1 MKKNILEIIIIII
14 LIAILTVLM
23 LLFLKVNKTT
33 DKDIIEDNTATMWN
47 NEDNSVNVSAD
58 NKEVIEEDTN
68 SENKKIIAEYS
79 YISWSVGFNNQGFVI
94 CDDGS
99 IYKFS
104 LDGKKEEY
112 NDAYKNLQKLNELI
126 LDNVTEY
133 KGIVNKEDLKK
144 IKELLPNITNKTL
157 EERESYSMAD
167 GGTTSY
173 ELWNYDSNEKI
184 ILYTSGNRTIRN
196 NNANAEELTN
206 LINKYTIRNNNAII
220 NSKKD

>member
-33 DKDIIEDNTATMWN
+33 DKDIIEDNTATMWD
-47 NEDNSVNVSAD
+47 NEDNTANVSDD

-68 SENKKIIAEYS
+68 PENKKIIAEYS
-79 YISWSVGFNNQGFVI
+79 TLATIPKFWNQGIII

-99 IYKFS
+99 IYEFL
-104 LDGKKEEY
+104 LDEKEKEY
-112 NDAYKNLQKLNELI
+112 DDADENLQELNELI

-144 IKELLPNITNKTL
+144 IKEMLPNITNKNL
-157 EERESYSMAD
+157 EESDATMAD
-167 GGTTSY
+167 GGTTSC

-196 NNANAEELTN
+196 NNADAKELTN

>member
-47 NEDNSVNVSAD
+47 NEDNSVNVSDD

-68 SENKKIIAEYS
+68 PENKKIIAEYS
-79 YISWSVGFNNQGFVI
+79 TLATIPKFWNQGIII

-99 IYKFS
+99 IYEFL
-104 LDGKKEEY
+104 LDEKEKEY
-112 NDAYKNLQKLNELI
+112 NDADENLQELNELI

-157 EERESYSMAD
+157 EERESYMVD
-167 GGTTSY
+167 GAAISY
-173 ELWNYDSNEKI
+173 QLWNYDLNEKI
-184 ILYTSGNRTIRN
+184 ILSTNGNSIKRN
-196 NNANAEELTN
+196 NNANAEELEN
-206 LINKYTIRNNNAII
+206 LINKYTT
-220 NSKKD
+220 

>member
-33 DKDIIEDNTATMWN
+33 DKDIIEDNTATMWD
-47 NEDNSVNVSAD
+47 NEDNTANVSDD

-68 SENKKIIAEYS
+68 PENKKIIAEYS
-79 YISWSVGFNNQGFVI
+79 TLATIPKFWNQGIII

-99 IYKFS
+99 IYEFL
-104 LDGKKEEY
+104 LDEKEKEY
-112 NDAYKNLQKLNELI
+112 NDADENLQELNELI

-144 IKELLPNITNKTL
+144 IKEMLPNITNKNL
-157 EERESYSMAD
+157 EESDATMAD
-167 GGTTSY
+167 GGTTSCV
-173 ELWNYDSNEKI
+173 LWNYDSNEKI

-196 NNANAEELTN
+196 NNADAKELTN

>member
-1 MKKNILEIIIIII
+1 MKKNLLEIIIIII

-33 DKDIIEDNTATMWN
+33 DKDIIEDNTATMWD
-47 NEDNSVNVSAD
+47 NEDNSVNVSDD

-144 IKELLPNITNKTL
+144 IKEMLPNITNKTL
-157 EERESYSMAD
+157 EERELYSMAD
-167 GGTTSY
+167 GGTTSCV
-173 ELWNYDSNEKI
+173 LWNYDLNEKI
-184 ILYTSGNRTIRN
+184 ILSTNGNSIKRN
-196 NNANAEELTN
+196 NNANAEELEN
-206 LINKYTIRNNNAII
+206 LINKYTT
-220 NSKKD
+220 

>member
-33 DKDIIEDNTATMWN
+33 DKDIIEDNTATMWD
-47 NEDNSVNVSAD
+47 NEDNTANVSDD

-68 SENKKIIAEYS
+68 PENKKIIAEYS
-79 YISWSVGFNNQGFVI
+79 TLATIPKFWNQGIII

-99 IYKFS
+99 IYEFL
-104 LDGKKEEY
+104 LDEKEKEY
-112 NDAYKNLQKLNELI
+112 DDADENLQELNELI

-144 IKELLPNITNKTL
+144 IKEMLPNITNKTL
-157 EERESYSMAD
+157 EERELYSMAD
-167 GGTTSY
+167 GGTTSC
-173 ELWNYDSNEKI
+173 ELWNYDLNEKI
-184 ILYTSGNRTIRN
+184 ILSTNGNSIKRN
-196 NNANAEELTN
+196 NNANAEELEN
-206 LINKYTIRNNNAII
+206 LINKYTT
-220 NSKKD
+220 

>member
-33 DKDIIEDNTATMWN
+33 DKDIIEDNTATMWD
-47 NEDNSVNVSAD
+47 NEDNTANVSDD

-68 SENKKIIAEYS
+68 PENKKIIAEYS
-79 YISWSVGFNNQGFVI
+79 YISWFAGFSNQGFVI

-157 EERESYSMAD
+157 EERESYMVD
-167 GGTTSY
+167 GAAISY
-173 ELWNYDSNEKI
+173 QLWNYDLNEKI
-184 ILYTSGNRTIRN
+184 ILSTSGNSIQSN
-196 NNANAEELTN
+196 NNANAEELEN
-206 LINKYTIRNNNAII
+206 LINKYTT
-220 NSKKD
+220 

>member
-1 MKKNILEIIIIII
+1 MKKNLLEIIIIII

-47 NEDNSVNVSAD
+47 NEDNSVNVSDD

-68 SENKKIIAEYS
+68 PENKKIIAEYS
-79 YISWSVGFNNQGFVI
+79 TLATIPKFWNQGIII

-99 IYKFS
+99 IYEFL
-104 LDGKKEEY
+104 LDEKEKEY
-112 NDAYKNLQKLNELI
+112 NDADENLQELNELI

-157 EERESYSMAD
+157 EERESYMVD
-167 GGTTSY
+167 GAAISY
-173 ELWNYDSNEKI
+173 QLWNYDLNEKI
-184 ILYTSGNRTIRN
+184 ILSTSGNSIQSN
-196 NNANAEELTN
+196 NNANAEELEN
-206 LINKYTIRNNNAII
+206 LINKYTT
-220 NSKKD
+220 

>member
-33 DKDIIEDNTATMWN
+33 DKDIIEDNTATMWD
-47 NEDNSVNVSAD
+47 NEDNTANVSDD

-68 SENKKIIAEYS
+68 PENKKIIAEYS
-79 YISWSVGFNNQGFVI
+79 TLATIPKFWNQGIII

-99 IYKFS
+99 IYEFL
-104 LDGKKEEY
+104 LDEKEKEY
-112 NDAYKNLQKLNELI
+112 NDADENLQELNELI

-144 IKELLPNITNKTL
+144 IKEMLPNITNKTL
-157 EERESYSMAD
+157 EERELYSMAD
-167 GGTTSY
+167 GGTTSCV
-173 ELWNYDSNEKI
+173 LWNYDLNEKI
-184 ILYTSGNRTIRN
+184 ILSTNGNSIKRN
-196 NNANAEELTN
+196 NNANAEELEN
-206 LINKYTIRNNNAII
+206 LINKYTT
-220 NSKKD
+220 

>member
-33 DKDIIEDNTATMWN
+33 DKDIIEDNTATMWD
-47 NEDNSVNVSAD
+47 NEDNIANVSDD

-68 SENKKIIAEYS
+68 PENKKIIAEYS
-79 YISWSVGFNNQGFVI
+79 YISWFAGFSNQGFVI

-157 EERESYSMAD
+157 EERESYMVD
-167 GGTTSY
+167 GAAISY
-173 ELWNYDSNEKI
+173 QLWNYDLNEKI
-184 ILYTSGNRTIRN
+184 ILSTSGNSIQSN
-196 NNANAEELTN
+196 NNANAEELEN